1 MIFILFFST
10 IFDSLDAPTYYIRAS
25 KTTELIKRG
34 IEIVPEID
42 KQLDQINSTEKTL
55 RLQYI
60 RLKITRKYEIE
71 QHANLLRRHK
81 QSNTVGWSVFS
92 VIVGDSYSAR
102 KFYHHLYKLHGTHI
116 KLVFSSEHKEET
128 AIIIAQEL
136 RQKRSLH
143 WNINSLLYF
152 FEHILDI
159 NLNINPGNG
168 YYYDPPIDYLN
179 IYKQLRD

>member
-1 MIFILFFST
+1 MIAILFFFT
-10 IFDSLDAPTYYIRAS
+10 IFDDLDAPTYYIRAR

-42 KQLDQINSTEKTL
+42 EQLKQVNSYEKEL
-55 RLQYI
+55 RLKYI
-60 RLKITRKYEIE
+60 KLKIIQKDEVE

-81 QSNTVGWSVFS
+81 QSNTVGWSAFS

-102 KFYHHLYKLHGTHI
+102 QFYHHLYKLYGGQI
-116 KLVFSSEHKEET
+116 KRVFSSEHKEQI
-128 AIIIAQEL
+128 AIAIGQEL
-136 RQKRSLH
+136 RQKVNMRWH
-143 WNINSLLYF
+143 INSLLYF
-152 FEHILDI
+152 FEHILDM

-168 YYYDPPIDYLN
+168 YYYDPPIDYLD